1 MIRRP
6 PRSTRSDTLFPT
18 RRSSDL
24 IKAPGKVPAALSE
37 RLGASR
43 LLRDPFH
50 HLPGRV
56 EKFDT
61 RLASRSDLQQ
71 HTGPAVL
78 VGALD
83 NRLLRRLPNTQPLGP
98 GAAISLR
105 IGAHFF
111 PHAIRPHFIGPF
123 CGAFAHFHH
132 LFSLTL

>member
-24 IKAPGKVPAALSE
+24 IKAPGNVPAALSE

-61 RLASRSDLQQ
+61 RLASRPDLQQ
-71 HTGPAVL
+71 HAGHPVL
-78 VGALD
+78 VGELD
-83 NRLLRRLPNTQPLGP
+83 NRLFRRLAATQPLRPGP
-98 GAAISLR
+98 ATRL
-105 IGAHFF
+105 
-111 PHAIRPHFIGPF
+111 
-123 CGAFAHFHH
+123 
-132 LFSLTL
+132 LL